1 MVSLLTYYDCNHVA
15 IMILQRKGDSNMTLK
30 SIIRG
35 VTVGAT
41 VGTVCYMMSK
51 ATSRQK
57 HDIKKNAGKAVK
69 AAGCVLDDITSL
81 IW

>member
-1 MVSLLTYYDCNHVA
+1 MVSLLAYYDCNHVA

-81 IW
+81 MW

>member
-1 MVSLLTYYDCNHVA
+1 
-15 IMILQRKGDSNMTLK
+15 MTLK
-30 SIIRG
+30 SIVRG

-41 VGTVCYMMSK
+41 VGTVCYMLSK

-81 IW
+81 MW

>member
-81 IW
+81 MW